1 MFAPTAFRPLWPA
14 IFFLPGFL
22 LGGAYLFA
30 AILHRRLRLAQ
41 RKRPTDTRLPRPR
54 WRAGEG
60 LMILGLAFVAAGHV
74 TLAVPA
80 TGQSAACEASDAREA
95 KRLADVLYDKGEYQR
110 AGACYDA
117 AGDQLRAQRA
127 FLKAVGPNSE
137 SAARGIREESDTA
150 KALFNKVGKAFRST
164 H

>member
-1 MFAPTAFRPLWPA
+1 MHALIGFRPLWPA

-30 AILHRRLRLAQ
+30 AIFRHRLRLAAI
-41 RKRPTDTRLPRPR
+41 KRPENRLRR
-54 WRAGEG
+54 LHGHTGEG
-60 LMILGLAFVAAGHV
+60 LMILGLAFLAASHIA
-74 TLAVPA
+74 LADPA
-80 TGQSAACEASDAREA
+80 TGQSSLCKASDANEA

-150 KALFNKVGKAFRST
+150 KALFNKVGEAFRST